1 MGCLMLKLVTGLPPD
16 LTLMNW
22 VKSKFERS
30 TVILELENTSVAQIE
45 AVSPSSRAKMEF
57 NE

>member
-1 MGCLMLKLVTGLPPD
+1 MLKLVTGLPPD

-45 AVSPSSRAKMEF
+45 AVSPSSRARWSLM
-57 NE
+57 NSLR